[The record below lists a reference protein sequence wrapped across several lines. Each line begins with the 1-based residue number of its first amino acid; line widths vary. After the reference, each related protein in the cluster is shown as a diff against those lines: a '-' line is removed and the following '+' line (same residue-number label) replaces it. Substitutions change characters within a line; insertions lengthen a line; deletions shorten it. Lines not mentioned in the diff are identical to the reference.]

1 MQPEN
6 ESETEYK
13 TLELQ
18 LICPRCGEVFTWS
31 GVDFESW
38 VECKCCKYE
47 DEAWFFWHS
56 TNPPAVVEEGPA
68 AKYEVWSYGA
78 HYTNDAPL
86 LSYEEFIEQLLWRY
100 NGYVHGGGPYM
111 WITRWWYQ
119 PDNPNNGQLKYKIIV
134 DGYVFYEKYKITVN
148 EYVFEVD
155 ERSAVY
161 PLLHEVAD
169 KLVTG
174 IRAIKSLPRS
184 FFLFI

>member
-1 MQPEN
+1 
-6 ESETEYK
+6 
-13 TLELQ
+13 
-18 LICPRCGEVFTWS
+18 
-31 GVDFESW
+31 
-38 VECKCCKYE
+38 
-47 DEAWFFWHS
+47 
-56 TNPPAVVEEGPA
+56 
-68 AKYEVWSYGA
+68 
-78 HYTNDAPL
+78 
-86 LSYEEFIEQLLWRY
+86 
-100 NGYVHGGGPYM
+100 M